1 MNDTSIYQ
9 LQIVE
14 DDDWKNFIRR
24 FDINFNHNMQL
35 RSQSS
40 IAFVLRF
47 AIEARGSS
55 LIFFII
61 AFFADV
67 IIKRKKAIKNASAK
81 KKDE

>member
-1 MNDTSIYQ
+1 MIG
-9 LQIVE
+9 
-14 DDDWKNFIRR
+14 KNSLDI

-35 RSQSS
+35 RSHSS
-40 IAFVLRF
+40 SAFVLRF

-67 IIKRKKAIKNASAK
+67 IIKRKKAIKSASAK
-81 KKDE
+81 KRDDE